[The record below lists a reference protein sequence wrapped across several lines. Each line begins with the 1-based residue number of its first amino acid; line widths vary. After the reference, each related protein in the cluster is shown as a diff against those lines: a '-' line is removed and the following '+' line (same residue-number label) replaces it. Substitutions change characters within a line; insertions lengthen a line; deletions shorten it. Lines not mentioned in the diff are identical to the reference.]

1 MSIFLCGK
9 NKANKEGAEIVMA
22 VTNIIQRLKI
32 RIYFLPLSVV
42 TALLGLARGDVGAEG
57 GGEAI
62 EKR

>member
-1 MSIFLCGK
+1 MSIFLRGK
-9 NKANKEGAEIVMA
+9 NKVNKEGAEIVMV
-22 VTNIIQRLKI
+22 VTNIIHRLKI
-32 RIYFLPLSVV
+32 RIYFLPLSVA